1 MPVAKGGKGGQHE
14 QNLQSHL
21 EQNKELLCGGK
32 RNRKTQREGSYFR
45 NRRRCRQQAG
55 GAGAVRLAAGC
66 VSDGVLQHARG
77 VGSGGSG
84 SWQCN
89 T

>member
-45 NRRRCRQQAG
+45 NRRYCRQQAG
-55 GAGAVRLAAGC
+55 GAGAVRAAAG
-66 VSDGVLQHARG
+66 GVPDSGLQYA
-77 VGSGGSG
+77 SGMG
-84 SWQCN
+84 C
-89 T
+89 